1 MSTIRLL
8 SKQEVDKA
16 KAIDRKR
23 EVDEGLKLARK
34 VDDLRE
40 IVVQEE
46 ASLEKFRRAT
56 VANIHTATTE
66 AQKILDQ
73 IKAEVAVLR
82 REHKDLERVLAE
94 DWSEVGEAQPALA
107 KLRKSLE
114 EKEKVLVE
122 AERMAL
128 AELEYAKIDRIGAD
142 KNRRQASSLLN
153 DALQD
158 KREVMIA
165 LEKVHKM
172 EKNVKDTR
180 TVLEQEFTDR
190 DKVLAKK
197 ERDFALKE
205 HNVTERE
212 RELSVG
218 WKILNDRKAMF
229 ERTIKRA
236 NK

>member
-66 AQKILDQ
+66 AQRILDQ

-142 KNRRQASSLLN
+142 KDRRQASSLLN

-158 KREVMIA
+158 KREAMIA

-205 HNVTERE
+205 HNVTDRE

-229 ERTIKRA
+229 ERTIKR
-236 NK
+236 NKL

>member
-158 KREVMIA
+158 KREAVVA

-172 EKNVKDTR
+172 EKNVKDSR

-205 HNVTERE
+205 HNVIERE

>member
-66 AQKILDQ
+66 AQRILDQ

-128 AELEYAKIDRIGAD
+128 AELEYAKIDRIGAGKD
-142 KNRRQASSLLN
+142 RRQASSLLN

-158 KREVMIA
+158 KREAMIA

-229 ERTIKRA
+229 ERTIKR
-236 NK
+236 NKL

>member
-158 KREVMIA
+158 KREAVVA

-172 EKNVKDTR
+172 EKNVKDSR

-205 HNVTERE
+205 HNVIERE

-229 ERTIKRA
+229 ERTIKR
-236 NK
+236 NKL